1 MSPHVSPHLLP
12 YLRPHQL
19 PHLYPKF
26 VLQLRPQINT
36 FIHMRPTSR
45 LLLSSSTPSGLHTLP
60 LRHKEHIATPCQI
73 MPCVAFPSYPAKLS
87 QFLLGDA
94 VRQSTRWRF
103 LYIVYYV
110 LDIVLC
116 KWPATGAL
124 LVHLT
129 CYVCVFP
136 CLIRVALD
144 TFDFGRRSN
153 LGASTLLLTDQ
164 LADACVPAP

>member
-1 MSPHVSPHLLP
+1 MYLLIFSHIYALIS
-12 YLRPHQL
+12 YLIYTLNLSFNFALKSTP
-19 PHLYPKF
+19 LYTCGP
-26 VLQLRPQINT
+26 P
-36 FIHMRPTSR
+36 SR

-60 LRHKEHIATPCQI
+60 LRHKEHIATPCEI

-87 QFLLGDA
+87 QFFLGDA

-103 LYIVYYV
+103 LYIVYHV
-110 LDIVLC
+110 LDIILC